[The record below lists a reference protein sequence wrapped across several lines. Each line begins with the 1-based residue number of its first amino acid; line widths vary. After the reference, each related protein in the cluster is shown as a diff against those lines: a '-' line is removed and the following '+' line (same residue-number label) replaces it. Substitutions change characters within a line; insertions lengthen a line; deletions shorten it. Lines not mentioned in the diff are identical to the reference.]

1 MTKHEFSIWG
11 IWSAYSN
18 SNPHQIKQIWGKGFT
33 GFKHAK
39 WIQMARAIWGI
50 IPLVQQPKPQS
61 NESWLQ
67 PPNAY
72 VKLARILLHMLQGS
86 SISRFPL
93 TKAAD
98 CISMVTPSGHNY
110 PKPGQD
116 GKTLQLWRASCHKP
130 QRISGHIN
138 SRFRSAQSNSPLAQS
153 AKKFQPLGYI
163 LRMDE
168 SNWFET
174 SSTTPGSMTVLL
186 EIARFHAQCSNSNQ
200 VKDQRHPHFHQNPW
214 DETYYSRTGSLWHE
228 CRHARHRLV
237 KFPITATY

>member
-1 MTKHEFSIWG
+1 MIG
-11 IWSAYSN
+11 IYRQIQIQILINLYKFEGRALRVLNMPHGSKWHKPSGESFHWC
-18 SNPHQIKQIWGKGFT
+18 SPNPKVMNPGCQ
-33 GFKHAK
+33 
-39 WIQMARAIWGI
+39 
-50 IPLVQQPKPQS
+50 KP
-61 NESWLQ
+61 NT
-67 PPNAY
+67 Y

-168 SNWFET
+168 SN
-174 SSTTPGSMTVLL
+174 
-186 EIARFHAQCSNSNQ
+186 
-200 VKDQRHPHFHQNPW
+200 
-214 DETYYSRTGSLWHE
+214 
-228 CRHARHRLV
+228 
-237 KFPITATY
+237 